1 MRLTQSRCVG
11 IVILAIMLVAPI
23 LMLFVSNDSVQ
34 SAPVAKTSHLPLIT
48 RPLTTATL
56 TTLVNHDCGSVVAA
70 TDGAGRIF
78 IGYQDRTQ
86 GSKYFFAEDMGTHI
100 VPLPDPDGLIEQ
112 LVLGMTPTEPSPSFA
127 FPGEKQGPSFILI
140 VNNVMHIYAVSRDEG
155 DPTGPFKVKRL
166 SMPIPP
172 RPKP

>member
-1 MRLTQSRCVG
+1 MKLTQSRWIG
-11 IVILAIMLVAPI
+11 IVILSLMTLIPI
-23 LMLFVSNDSVQ
+23 IVLLMPDKTAHSASVGKISN
-34 SAPVAKTSHLPLIT
+34 LPLIT
-48 RPLTTATL
+48 RPMTTSTL

-112 LVLGMTPTEPSPSFA
+112 LVLGMTPTDPSPSFA